1 MHRTIV
7 CIKEDVWHQRLSNL
21 LLDARSDSVIE
32 VLADMNKLVIFIT
45 QLDHLV
51 LLGLK
56 VVLKVVL
63 TQLIKEPV
71 DKI

>member
-7 CIKEDVWHQRLSNL
+7 CIKEYVWHQRLSNL

-32 VLADMNKLVIFIT
+32 VLADMNKLVSFIT

-56 VVLKVVL
+56 VVL